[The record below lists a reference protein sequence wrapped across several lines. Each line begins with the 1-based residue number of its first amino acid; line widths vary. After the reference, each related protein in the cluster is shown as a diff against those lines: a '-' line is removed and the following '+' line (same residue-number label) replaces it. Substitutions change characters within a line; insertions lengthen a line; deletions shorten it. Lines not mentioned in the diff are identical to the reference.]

1 MTTTSPTQL
10 DGSVAPGES
19 DSGRVRLTAAA
30 LAASAATVV
39 VLLATTPWGDRLD
52 SGADKV
58 LSYDKLRDVRDAAW
72 PTMLL
77 DSFAFAVIGLTLGL
91 GVLHLARAKG
101 QITALIGAALT
112 TAGGILFAMG
122 ATAFATFVWFI
133 TAEELPRGTGQSL
146 VDYAND
152 HPGHLIGPN
161 TAGFLLTTIGALV
174 LSVALIRARAVPVP
188 AVVAFIL
195 LTLAQ
200 FAGLPGRT
208 MDFLQIAMMV
218 LLIGLAAVIW
228 LRAKPRRFPAEV
240 SAGA

>member
-1 MTTTSPTQL
+1 MTTTSPPRL
-10 DGSVAPGES
+10 DGSVPTSET
-19 DSGRVRLTAAA
+19 DFGRIRLTAAA

-52 SGADKV
+52 SGADTI
-58 LSYDKLRDVRDAAW
+58 LTYDKLLAVRDAAW
-72 PTMLL
+72 PAMLL

-91 GVLHLARAKG
+91 GVLHLARAQG
-101 QITALIGAALT
+101 RIAALLGAALT
-112 TAGGILFAMG
+112 TTGGILFAMG
-122 ATAFATFVWFI
+122 ATAFATFAWFI
-133 TAEELPRGTGQSL
+133 TADGLPRGAGQSL

-161 TAGFLLTTIGALV
+161 TAGFLLITIGALV

-188 AVVAFIL
+188 ALIAFIV

-208 MDFLQIAMMV
+208 MDFIQIAMMMLV
-218 LLIGLAAVIW
+218 IGFAAVIW
-228 LRAKPRRFPAEV
+228 RR
-240 SAGA
+240 G